1 MAQKKEDKSVVVETV
16 EDKASGPVEIQG
28 AETNQTPNY
37 DIPNGMD
44 IQVYIAQELEKA
56 KKEIEDKQKKADMN
70 KIAIGLSVL
79 KKEAKEGAI
88 KKDKVTQKELMH
100 DDGMTPQRYDTKF
113 YVDFAFMG
121 GSIRTEVNSD
131 EYALLVPT
139 QKYFCK
145 GYLGEVTEFG
155 KSSIQPI
162 FFEYESLS

>member
-1 MAQKKEDKSVVVETV
+1 MKVKPEDKTAAVETV
-16 EDKASGPVEIQG
+16 EDKATNEAKKQD
-28 AETNQTPNY
+28 AEANQTPNF
-37 DIPNGMD
+37 DIPNGVD

-70 KIAIGLSVL
+70 KIAIGLTVL
-79 KKEAKEGAI
+79 QKEAKEGAER
-88 KKDKVTQKELMH
+88 KDKDKNIMT
-100 DDGMTPQRYDTKF
+100 DDMGVPLKYPTKF

-121 GSIRTEVNSD
+121 GSIRTEVKA
-131 EYALLVPT
+131 EQYALLVPT